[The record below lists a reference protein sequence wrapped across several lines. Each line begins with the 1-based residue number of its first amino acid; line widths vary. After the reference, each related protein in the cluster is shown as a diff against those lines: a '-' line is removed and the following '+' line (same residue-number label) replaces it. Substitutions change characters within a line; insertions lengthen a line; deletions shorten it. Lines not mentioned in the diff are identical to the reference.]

1 MIYGDTDSFY
11 VNLLRAPF
19 AKLTPGPYLGNLSN
33 ELKDGEIITS
43 MAAPSPK
50 SYAYLTNKKRFC
62 VKFKGFSLGFET
74 KKGFLIGNMKT
85 LVEDFVK
92 NNADE
97 DGCVQFPKNLFSRTE
112 VCRTR
117 DFFME
122 KHLEHPDKV
131 SSCFERGVGVS
142 IFNPRKI
149 KRTETW
155 VITSQHEQK
164 LFLFD
169 YDKRIVL
176 KDFSTIPFGYKV
188 RKSWNGGDSADH
200 RTNVCGENE

>member
-1 MIYGDTDSFY
+1 MEFYCFVDQVSTRSETQMIYGDTDSFY
-11 VNLLRAPF
+11 INKSRSPF
-19 AKLTPGPYLGNLSN
+19 ATLSSGPFLGDLSN
-33 ELKDGEIITS
+33 ELSDGEIITS

-50 SYAYLTNKKRFC
+50 SYAYVTNKNKSC

-74 KKGFLIGNMKT
+74 EKSFLIGNLKD
-85 LVEDFVK
+85 LVEVFVQD
-92 NNADE
+92 NVDE
-97 DGCVQFPKNLFSRTE
+97 DGCVQFPQEFFSRNE
-112 VCRTR
+112 ISKRR
-117 DFFME
+117 DFFMT
-122 KHLEHPDKV
+122 KHLDHPDRAT
-131 SSCFERGVGVS
+131 SFFEKEIGVS

-164 LFLFD
+164 LFMFD

-188 RKSWNGGDSADH
+188 KKN
-200 RTNVCGENE
+200 